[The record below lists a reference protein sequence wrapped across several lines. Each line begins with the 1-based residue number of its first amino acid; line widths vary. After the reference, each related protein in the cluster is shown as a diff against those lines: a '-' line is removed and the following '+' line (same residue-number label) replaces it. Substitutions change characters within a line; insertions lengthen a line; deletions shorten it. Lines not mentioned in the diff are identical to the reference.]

1 MADEQKATSPRTK
14 KIFINLIDS
23 YSSECIGKCLCT
35 CIPGAS
41 LEEAE
46 VEEENEVTFQ
56 IVGTVETRT
65 DKRGSRFSSE
75 EYCELGREELL
86 QRLMECDV
94 IVYNISEMSEQL
106 DEASWAISAL
116 HSEINHFGGPKI
128 FILISTVMT
137 WALTKPIDPDD
148 LDVPFTEEDYRRRR
162 PHPNFKEHISVE
174 RLVLK
179 MGKTKKSR
187 LSTYVVAA
195 GLQYGMGEN
204 IFHYFFRTSWLGE
217 VSNIPVFGPGSNV
230 IPTIH
235 VSDLAGVIQNII
247 DHKPKT
253 HYLMAVDDSN
263 NTFEDIVKAV
273 SNALGPGKI
282 EKVPKEEAFLIK
294 DFTQG
299 DIDSLSINLRTEA
312 VFLKNRFNIQWV
324 CELGMVASID
334 HVVKEYRQNRQL
346 LPVRICI
353 LGPPAVGKTTVATK
367 ICKHY
372 KVHHVTVKDVI
383 AEKIS
388 QLEEVV
394 QMDNQEDESF
404 DTLAAQELLES
415 LKDNMNQNGGPLDD
429 QLVFQILREKLNSKP
444 CRNQGFVL
452 DGYPK
457 TYDQAKELF
466 YGEEEAED
474 DTRSK
479 MPPFNQN
486 IIPDYVFSLDATD
499 EFLKVRVQNLPE
511 CVVEGT
517 HYAQDQFLRHLAEF
531 RDLNSQDETVLD
543 YFDELEIHPEH
554 IEITGDEDSEFLAA
568 TEKIIKAV
576 GKAKNYGPS
585 AEEREEEERKNAEE
599 RAKLLA
605 AEMEERERKE
615 AEKAAR
621 QAVQLEEWSKNL
633 REVKREE
640 QEFLEARSVPLRNYL
655 MKNVMPT
662 VTHALIEC
670 CKIKPD
676 DPVDFLA
683 EYLLRNSA
691 LVD

>member
-1 MADEQKATSPRTK
+1 MADEQKATSPRNK
-14 KIFINLIDS
+14 KVFINLIDS
-23 YSSECIGKCLCT
+23 YSSECIGKFLST
-35 CIPGAS
+35 CVVGMS
-41 LEEAE
+41 LEDAE
-46 VEEENEVTFQ
+46 GEEENEVTFQ
-56 IVGTVETRT
+56 IVGTVETKT
-65 DKRGSRFSSE
+65 DKRRSRFSSE
-75 EYCELGREELL
+75 EYCALGREELL

-94 IVYNISEMSEQL
+94 IVYNISEKSEQL

-116 HSEINHFGGPKI
+116 HSEINHFGGPKM

-148 LDVPFTEEDYRRRR
+148 LDIPFTEEDYRRRR

-187 LSTYVVAA
+187 LSTYIVAA

-204 IFHYFFRTSWLGE
+204 IFHYFFRASWLGE
-217 VSNIPVFGPGSNV
+217 VSKVPVFGPGSNV

-235 VSDLAGVIQNII
+235 VNDLAGIIQNII

-253 HYLMAVDDSN
+253 HYLIAVDDSN
-263 NTFEDIVKAV
+263 NTFEDTVKAISSV
-273 SNALGPGKI
+273 LGPGKMEI
-282 EKVPKEEAFLIK
+282 VPK
-294 DFTQG
+294 DFTQA
-299 DIDSLSINLRTEA
+299 DIDFLSINLRTEA
-312 VFLKNRFNIQWV
+312 VFLKNRFNLHWV

-346 LPVRICI
+346 LPIRICI
-353 LGPPAVGKTTVATK
+353 LGPPAVGKTTVAAT

-372 KVHHVTVKDVI
+372 KVHHVRVKNVI

-388 QLEEVV
+388 QLEEAL
-394 QMDNQEDESF
+394 QMDNQEESF
-404 DTLAAQELLES
+404 DMAAQELLES
-415 LKDNMNQNGGPLDD
+415 LKASMNQNGGRLDD
-429 QLVFQILREKLNSKP
+429 QLLFQILREKLNSKP

-452 DGYPK
+452 DGYPN

-466 YGEEEAED
+466 YGEEEAEH

-479 MPPFNQN
+479 MPLFNQN

-511 CVVEGT
+511 SAVEDT

-531 RDLNSQDETVLD
+531 RDHNSQDETVLD

-554 IEITGDEDSEFLAA
+554 IEITGDKDSEYLAA
-568 TEKIIKAV
+568 TEKIIRAV

-585 AEEREEEERKNAEE
+585 AEEREEEERRNAKE
-599 RAKLLA
+599 RMKPLA
-605 AEMEERERKE
+605 AEKEEREKE
-615 AEKAAR
+615 AKEAAK
-621 QAVQLEEWSKNL
+621 QATQLEEWSKNL
-633 REVKREE
+633 REVKRQE
-640 QEFLEARSVPLRNYL
+640 QELLEARSIPLRNYL

-662 VTHALIEC
+662 VTNALIDC

-683 EYLLRNSA
+683 ECLLRNSA
-691 LVD
+691 LVE

>member
-1 MADEQKATSPRTK
+1 MADEQKTLSPRTK
-14 KIFINLIDS
+14 KVFVNLIDS
-23 YSSECIGKCLCT
+23 YSSKCIGKFLSN

-41 LEEAE
+41 LEDDEG
-46 VEEENEVTFQ
+46 EEENAITFQ
-56 IVGTVETRT
+56 IVGTVETTT
-65 DKRGSRFSSE
+65 DKRGSRFSSD
-75 EYCELGREELL
+75 EYCGVGREDLL

-94 IVYNISEMSEQL
+94 IVYNISENSAQL

-116 HSEINHFGGPKI
+116 HSEINNFGGPKM

-148 LDVPFTEEDYRRRR
+148 LDIPFTEEDYRRRR
-162 PHPNFKEHISVE
+162 PHPNFKEHISIE

-179 MGKTKKSR
+179 MGKMKKSR

-204 IFHYFFRTSWLGE
+204 IFHYFFRASWLGE
-217 VSNIPVFGPGSNV
+217 VSRVPVFGSGSNV

-235 VSDLAGVIQNII
+235 VNDLAGLIQNII

-253 HYLMAVDDSN
+253 HYLMAVDDSD
-263 NTFEDIVKAV
+263 NTFEDIVKTISSV
-273 SNALGPGKI
+273 LGPGKI

-294 DFTQG
+294 DFTP
-299 DIDSLSINLRTEA
+299 IR
-312 VFLKNRFNIQWV
+312 V
-324 CELGMVASID
+324 
-334 HVVKEYRQNRQL
+334 
-346 LPVRICI
+346 CI
-353 LGPPAVGKTTVATK
+353 LGPPAVGKTTVAAK

-372 KVHHVTVKDVI
+372 KIHHVTVKDAI
-383 AEKIS
+383 AEKIT
-388 QLEEVV
+388 QLEEVL
-394 QMDNQEDESF
+394 QMDSQEDESF
-404 DTLAAQELLES
+404 DALAAQELLDS
-415 LKDNMNQNGGPLDD
+415 LKDNMNQNGGRLDD

-457 TYDQAKELF
+457 TYDQAKEMF
-466 YGEEEAED
+466 YGEEETEED
-474 DTRSK
+474 TKSK

-499 EFLKVRVQNLPE
+499 EFLKIRVQNLPE
-511 CVVEGT
+511 SMVEDT
-517 HYAQDQFLRHLAEF
+517 HYARDQFLRHLAEF
-531 RDLNSQDETVLD
+531 RDCSLQDETVLD

-554 IEITGDEDSEFLAA
+554 MEVTGEDSEYLAV
-568 TEKIIKAV
+568 TEKIIRAV

-585 AEEREEEERKNAEE
+585 AEEQEEEVHRNDEEKIKLLAEE
-599 RAKLLA
+599 R
-605 AEMEERERKE
+605 EERVRRDAEE
-615 AEKAAR
+615 AVWRAA
-621 QAVQLEEWSKNL
+621 QLEEWSKN
-633 REVKREE
+633 RKEVKRQE
-640 QEFLEARSVPLRNYL
+640 QELLEARSIPLRNYL

-670 CKIKPD
+670 YKIKPD

>member
-1 MADEQKATSPRTK
+1 MADEQKTLSPRTK
-14 KIFINLIDS
+14 KVFVNLIDS
-23 YSSECIGKCLCT
+23 YSSKCIGKFLSN

-41 LEEAE
+41 LEDDEG
-46 VEEENEVTFQ
+46 EEENAITFQ
-56 IVGTVETRT
+56 IVGTVETTT
-65 DKRGSRFSSE
+65 DKRGSRFSSD
-75 EYCELGREELL
+75 EYCGVGREDLL

-94 IVYNISEMSEQL
+94 IVYNISENSAQL

-116 HSEINHFGGPKI
+116 HSEINNFGGPKM

-148 LDVPFTEEDYRRRR
+148 LDIPFTEEDYRRRR
-162 PHPNFKEHISVE
+162 PHPNFKEHISIE

-179 MGKTKKSR
+179 MGKMKKSR

-204 IFHYFFRTSWLGE
+204 IFHYFFRASWLGE
-217 VSNIPVFGPGSNV
+217 VSRVPVFGSGSNV

-235 VSDLAGVIQNII
+235 VNDLAGLIQNII

-253 HYLMAVDDSN
+253 HYLMAVDDSD
-263 NTFEDIVKAV
+263 NTFEDIVKTISSV
-273 SNALGPGKI
+273 LGPGKI

-299 DIDSLSINLRTEA
+299 QIDSLSISLHTEA
-312 VFLKNRFNIQWV
+312 VFLKNRFNIHWV
-324 CELGMVASID
+324 CESGMVASID

-346 LPVRICI
+346 LPIRVCI
-353 LGPPAVGKTTVATK
+353 LGPPAVGKTTVAAK

-372 KVHHVTVKDVI
+372 KIHHVTVKDAI
-383 AEKIS
+383 AEKIT
-388 QLEEVV
+388 QLEEVL
-394 QMDNQEDESF
+394 QMDSQEDESF
-404 DTLAAQELLES
+404 DALAAQELLDS
-415 LKDNMNQNGGPLDD
+415 LKDNMNQNGGRLDD

-457 TYDQAKELF
+457 TYDQAKEMF
-466 YGEEEAED
+466 YGEEETEED
-474 DTRSK
+474 TKSK

-499 EFLKVRVQNLPE
+499 EFLKIRVQNLPE
-511 CVVEGT
+511 SMVEDT
-517 HYAQDQFLRHLAEF
+517 HYARDQFLRHLAEF
-531 RDLNSQDETVLD
+531 RDCSLQDETVLD

-554 IEITGDEDSEFLAA
+554 MEVTGEDSEYLAV
-568 TEKIIKAV
+568 TEKIIRAV

-585 AEEREEEERKNAEE
+585 AEEQEEEVHRNDEEKIKLLAEE
-599 RAKLLA
+599 R
-605 AEMEERERKE
+605 EERVRRDAEE
-615 AEKAAR
+615 AVWRAA
-621 QAVQLEEWSKNL
+621 QLEEWSKN
-633 REVKREE
+633 RKEVKRQE
-640 QEFLEARSVPLRNYL
+640 QELLEARSIPLRNYL

-670 CKIKPD
+670 YKIKPD